1 MSVQLYL
8 SAATLIIQTPAN
20 ASQLTGFSATQTLIE
35 RYSEQIIILFTIKKY
50 KKEVD
55 MGLLKHTRQI
65 PLLQKA
71 TTGIN
76 R

>member
-20 ASQLTGFSATQTLIE
+20 ASQLTGFSATQALIE

-65 PLLQKA
+65 FLLQKA

-76 R
+76 K